1 MKTTINYYEK
11 LMNLKEKLN
20 KTGKEL
26 ILNENDYF
34 VVWYIKW
41 YKKIKWVKNLYDYIT
56 YKETKMI
63 QKKGDYYKDLYFY
76 LS

>member
-34 VVWYIKW
+34 SVIY
-41 YKKIKWVKNLYDYIT
+41 
-56 YKETKMI
+56 
-63 QKKGDYYKDLYFY
+63 
-76 LS
+76 